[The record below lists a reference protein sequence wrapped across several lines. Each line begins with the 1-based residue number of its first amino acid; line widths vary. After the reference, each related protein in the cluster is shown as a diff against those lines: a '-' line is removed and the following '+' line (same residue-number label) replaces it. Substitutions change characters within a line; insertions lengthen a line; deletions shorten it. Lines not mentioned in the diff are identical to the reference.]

1 MLSLAPLKE
10 EVLTQVR
17 TKKVIKFEKV
27 ECEVCHKMFDPRG
40 LGVHRRHHADH
51 KRTLGEAYVDP
62 AVAAAIDRANADG
75 DTSWDVVMVP
85 ISREVIMKLV
95 NEWMSKGAKQV

>member
-1 MLSLAPLKE
+1 M
-10 EVLTQVR
+10 R
-17 TKKVIKFEKV
+17 TKRVIKFEKV

-51 KRTLGEAYVDP
+51 KRHDRVDSNEVSKRTLGEAYVDP